1 MTEHEHE
8 YVSECCAALPI
19 DGELDLSPMDGII
32 GVCQECRDPAP
43 FVCIQCEEEDDNT
56 GD

>member
-8 YVSECCAALPI
+8 YVSECCEALPI
-19 DGELDLSPMDGII
+19 GGELDLTPQDGII